1 MHGKENIF
9 EKLFDD
15 TGEMLLARACLLQ
28 ARSSCQEAPA
38 RHLGKTEQD
47 IKGTTV
53 SMCARIGEGRRML
66 VPQFSSG
73 KETQF
78 CKSLFSEAKCRSSNS
93 RQSGGPDDATLSD
106 FLCNISLIGYG
117 LPASSASRCIDC
129 GPGRLGYSGG

>member
-1 MHGKENIF
+1 MHGQENIF

-66 VPQFSSG
+66 VPQFLPARRRSFVS
-73 KETQF
+73 
-78 CKSLFSEAKCRSSNS
+78 RSSQ
-93 RQSGGPDDATLSD
+93 RQNAAVPIAGKAADPMT
-106 FLCNISLIGYG
+106 
-117 LPASSASRCIDC
+117 R
-129 GPGRLGYSGG
+129 R